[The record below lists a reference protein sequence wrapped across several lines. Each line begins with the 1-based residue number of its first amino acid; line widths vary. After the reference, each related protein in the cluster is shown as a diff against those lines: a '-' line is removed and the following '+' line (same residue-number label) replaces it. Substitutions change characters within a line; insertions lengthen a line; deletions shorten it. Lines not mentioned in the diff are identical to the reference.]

1 VDAPIT
7 RLLRYSEPHRRTVVM
22 ASAYSVLN
30 KLFDLAPP
38 LLIGLAVD
46 TVVAKETSFLATL
59 GVVEPFP
66 QLVVIAVLTVIIWG
80 LESVFEYLFQ
90 VAWRNLAQTV
100 QHELRLDAYGH
111 VQQLDMDW
119 FADKPAGEVLAIL
132 NDDINQ
138 LERFLDGG
146 ANQIL
151 QLTTTVI
158 TVTAT
163 FFWVSPAIAIW
174 SLLPVPIILWG
185 SLRFQSQLLPRYAD
199 VRQRA
204 ARLSG
209 QLTNNLGGIET
220 IKAFVAEDLELERL
234 RGLSQDYREANRAAI
249 ALSSAFIPLIRMA
262 IVVGFTATLVYGGWL
277 TLEGELAV
285 GTYSVLVFMTQRL
298 LWPLTRLGEVL
309 DGYNRAMAS
318 TSRVLDLLDT
328 PVGITDGPDTLPAV
342 QGAIR
347 FEGIDFAYPGR
358 DPILQG
364 FDLDV
369 RPGTTVAIVGPTGA
383 GKSTLV
389 RLLLRFHDPASGRIT
404 LDGHDLRDVTLHD
417 LRKSVGL
424 VSQRVFL
431 LDGSVADNIAYGADA
446 TREEVVAAAE
456 RAEADGFVDAL
467 PEGYDA
473 QVGER
478 GQKLSGG
485 QAQRLS
491 IARALLKLPPVLVF
505 DEATSAVDNET
516 EAAIQRSLARVS
528 EGRTVLVIAHR
539 LSTIRH
545 ADEIVVMDGG
555 RIVERGQHAELLA
568 RRGVYAR
575 LWAIQ
580 TGERAA

>member
-1 VDAPIT
+1 
-7 RLLRYSEPHRRTVVM
+7 
-22 ASAYSVLN
+22 
-30 KLFDLAPP
+30 
-38 LLIGLAVD
+38 
-46 TVVAKETSFLATL
+46 
-59 GVVEPFP
+59 
-66 QLVVIAVLTVIIWG
+66 
-80 LESVFEYLFQ
+80 
-90 VAWRNLAQTV
+90 
-100 QHELRLDAYGH
+100 
-111 VQQLDMDW
+111 
-119 FADKPAGEVLAIL
+119 
-132 NDDINQ
+132 
-138 LERFLDGG
+138 
-146 ANQIL
+146 
-151 QLTTTVI
+151 
-158 TVTAT
+158 
-163 FFWVSPAIAIW
+163 
-174 SLLPVPIILWG
+174 
-185 SLRFQSQLLPRYAD
+185 
-199 VRQRA
+199 
-204 ARLSG
+204 
-209 QLTNNLGGIET
+209 
-220 IKAFVAEDLELERL
+220 
-234 RGLSQDYREANRAAI
+234 
-249 ALSSAFIPLIRMA
+249 
-262 IVVGFTATLVYGGWL
+262 
-277 TLEGELAV
+277 
-285 GTYSVLVFMTQRL
+285 
-298 LWPLTRLGEVL
+298 
-309 DGYNRAMAS
+309 
-318 TSRVLDLLDT
+318 
-328 PVGITDGPDTLPAV
+328 
-342 QGAIR
+342 
-347 FEGIDFAYPGR
+347 
-358 DPILQG
+358 
-364 FDLDV
+364 
-369 RPGTTVAIVGPTGA
+369 
-383 GKSTLV
+383 
-389 RLLLRFHDPASGRIT
+389 LRFHDPASGRIT

-417 LRKSVGL
+417 LRKAVGL